1 MHQLEL
7 KFQIIMSWQDYIDT
21 QLIGKD
27 LKRAVIAG
35 HDGNVWA
42 KSPDFNVT
50 PSELQTLLTNYGNQE
65 SLASAGFSLGG
76 QKYFYLRLVSYLQSL
91 LDEKYFFSAATT
103 RSFVASRAREASTV
117 SRPTRLCSWVST
129 THLWSLHKPQLS
141 PRSSEN
147 TSREWG
153 IEDSIGD
160 RNNLS
165 YSCI

>member
-1 MHQLEL
+1 MLYIGML

-76 QKYFYLRLVSYLQSL
+76 QKYFYLRLVHI
-91 LDEKYFFSAATT
+91 FS
-103 RSFVASRAREASTV
+103 
-117 SRPTRLCSWVST
+117 
-129 THLWSLHKPQLS
+129 
-141 PRSSEN
+141 
-147 TSREWG
+147 
-153 IEDSIGD
+153 I
-160 RNNLS
+160 
-165 YSCI
+165 Y

>member
-1 MHQLEL
+1 
-7 KFQIIMSWQDYIDT
+7 MSWQDYIDT

-76 QKYFYLRLVSYLQSL
+76 QKYFYLSGDDEVIRGKQGKGGVHCVKTNQALLVGIYDSPMEPAQ
-91 LDEKYFFSAATT
+91 AATIT
-103 RSFVASRAREASTV
+103 EKLGEYLKGV
-117 SRPTRLCSWVST
+117 
-129 THLWSLHKPQLS
+129 
-141 PRSSEN
+141 
-147 TSREWG
+147 G
-153 IEDSIGD
+153 
-160 RNNLS
+160 
-165 YSCI
+165 Y